1 MATEVFMPKA
11 GMDMREGT
19 IIRWLANEGDTVVKG
34 DALLVIET
42 DKVTMEVESP
52 ADGILLKKYF
62 GDGAVVPVVTIIG
75 YVGRPGEKVPDQP
88 SMAGG
93 KERAE
98 EEAMLAGAEAAEDEQ
113 NAFEYKVAVIGG
125 GPAGYT
131 AAMRA
136 SSLGA
141 RTVLFEK
148 NTVGGVG
155 IAAGCVPLK
164 SLIGAA
170 ESLRSVRRAESAGF
184 LPADSAVSFDFDRVC
199 REKDRIVREAE
210 RYVSERLKERGVEV
224 IHGEALLIGH
234 HHIRAGVRTYRAEN
248 IIFCPGSHPARL
260 GVPGEDL
267 DGVVNIEEFLA
278 ENAMPERLVII
289 GGGVSGCET
298 ASAFRTFGAEVTV
311 AESRGRILPT
321 FDRDVSAA
329 VAEKFKEAGIRILTG
344 VRVRRFEATGES
356 FSAVLDTGEKLEGD
370 RILVCV
376 GRKPNI
382 ESLGTL
388 KDETE
393 FERGKI
399 VVDDYCRTSLADVY
413 ACGDVTNWSILAHS
427 ALKMGETAA
436 DNACGRTKEIG
447 LKRAPLCLY
456 TDPEAAGIG
465 LTEDEA
471 RRRGEI
477 MVGRVPFSENIRAVT
492 ERETDGFVKVIA
504 DKAYGEILGVHIVG
518 KNATELIV
526 EAKTM
531 MDMEITVYEVA
542 DIMHPHPT
550 RSETFKAACAA
561 AAGEKILSGGT
572 RSFDD
577 QEPVIYG

>member
-11 GMDMREGT
+11 GMDMTEGT
-19 IIRWLANEGDTVVKG
+19 IIRWLADEGDEVTKG
-34 DALLVIET
+34 DGLLVIET
-42 DKVTMEVESP
+42 DKVTMEVECP

-75 YVGRPGEKVPDQP
+75 YVGKKGEKVPEQP

-98 EEAMLAGAEAAEDEQ
+98 EEAMLAGAEAAGDGQ
-113 NAFEYKVAVIGG
+113 HAFEYKVAVIGG

-131 AAMRA
+131 AAIRA

-141 RTVLFEK
+141 KTVLFEM
-148 NTVGGVG
+148 NALGGTG
-155 IAAGCVPLK
+155 IGTGCVPLK
-164 SLIGAA
+164 SLIGSARI
-170 ESLRSVRRAESAGF
+170 LGDVRRAENYGIHIAEG
-184 LPADSAVSFDFDRVC
+184 AVRVDFARIC
-199 REKDRIVREAE
+199 REKDRLVRNE
-210 RYVSERLKERGVEV
+210 RERITQKIENSGVEV
-224 IHGEALLIGH
+224 VRERALLIGH
-234 HHIRAGVRTYRAEN
+234 HHIRAGVGTYRAEN
-248 IIFCPGSHPARL
+248 VIFCPGSHPARL

-267 DGVVNIEEFLA
+267 QSVVNVEEFLA
-278 ENAMPERLVII
+278 ENECPKKLVII

-298 ASAFRTFGAEVTV
+298 ASAFRAFGAEVTI

-321 FDRDVSAA
+321 FDRDVSAGI
-329 VAEKFKEAGIRILTG
+329 AEQFKKNGIRILTG
-344 VRVRRFEATGES
+344 VRVRRFEDAGGRAR
-356 FSAVLDTGEKLEGD
+356 AVLDNGETLEGD

-376 GRKPNI
+376 GRKPNL
-382 ESLGTL
+382 EALGTL
-388 KDETE
+388 KEETE

-399 VVDDYCRTSLADVY
+399 VVDDYCRTSIADVY

-436 DNACGRTKEIG
+436 DNACGRQREIG

-465 LTEDEA
+465 LTETEA
-471 RRRGEI
+471 KRRGEI
-477 MVGRVPFSENIRAVT
+477 MVGKVPFSENLRAIT
-492 ERETDGFVKVIA
+492 ERDTEGFVKVIA
-504 DKAYGEILGVHIVG
+504 DKAYGEILGVHMVG

-550 RSETFKAACAA
+550 RTEAFKAACAA
-561 AAGEKILSGGT
+561 AAGSFRKDDAVAFDSGDGC
-572 RSFDD
+572 
-577 QEPVIYG
+577 